1 MHRKE
6 SSEVMKRKESDRQ
19 KEKQMN
25 HPHHHHHHHH
35 AVHHLLCL
43 CRSRDQLKK
52 RGGGFVKRMKRGGGF
67 IESLALS
74 PLCLFFTLQIHRG
87 TAHCAPP
94 HSRDASGGRACD
106 LCTCERWLTS
116 LGELL
121 LRFELTMANN
131 ALSEQAFESVKT
143 SPLCKS
149 ATTVEPGGRCA
160 VSPAGS
166 HVHLTC
172 LTLTCPCG
180 NPSVW
185 EVAQS
190 AGANPPFSPVSLTKE
205 PSLRSLHARLL
216 RNKQPPSTDKPAN
229 VSSSCRS
236 WSPDAHSVSR
246 ARGRRRLLGRLLGLR
261 HRTT

>member
-35 AVHHLLCL
+35 AVHHLLC
-43 CRSRDQLKK
+43 
-52 RGGGFVKRMKRGGGF
+52 
-67 IESLALS
+67 
-74 PLCLFFTLQIHRG
+74 
-87 TAHCAPP
+87 
-94 HSRDASGGRACD
+94 